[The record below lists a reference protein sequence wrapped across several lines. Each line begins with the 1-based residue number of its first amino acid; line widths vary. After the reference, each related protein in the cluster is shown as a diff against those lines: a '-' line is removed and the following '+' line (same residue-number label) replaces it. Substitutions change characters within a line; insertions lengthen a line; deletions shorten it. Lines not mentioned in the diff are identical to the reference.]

1 MTTPS
6 PMHREPDPGRPQP
19 SEGESVTDDGAARN
33 DATSDDAKRNG
44 ATHHDATSDGEADSA
59 AQPGPRAWHGGSMAY
74 RPDLERDRDGA
85 EQAGDDGSS
94 SSGDSSA
101 SPHPTPAYPT
111 PGYPTTAPATTMVAE
126 PEPPWRTRGLV
137 ALGVAAVIAV
147 LGFPIGW
154 LWSSVAPW
162 LPGVVEPDGLFL
174 AQPYGEQRAGAETW
188 YIMLSIGAGIIIAIV
203 AWVALRRFRGPLMVA
218 ALAVGGIAA
227 SWLAWRFGHNIGRG
241 HARTVAAHG
250 KVGQIVLVPPDLRI
264 KQPGNIAYWHG
275 LPYLSGVLLYL
286 AIAAILVYV
295 LIACFT
301 ASPNLVA
308 RRLPRRSGD

>member
-1 MTTPS
+1 
-6 PMHREPDPGRPQP
+6 MHREPDPSRPQP
-19 SEGESVTDDGAARN
+19 SEGDSVTGDGATHH
-33 DATSDDAKRNG
+33 DVTGDG
-44 ATHHDATSDGEADSA
+44 ATHHDATSHGEATSA
-59 AQPGPRAWHGGSMAY
+59 AHPGPRAWHGGSMAY
-74 RPDLERDRDGA
+74 RPDLERDRDDT
-85 EQAGDDGSS
+85 EQAGD
-94 SSGDSSA
+94 GDSSA
-101 SPHPTPAYPT
+101 AADSQASPHSTPAYPTPAYPA
-111 PGYPTTAPATTMVAE
+111 PGYPTTAPATTMAAE
-126 PEPPWRTRGLV
+126 PEPSWRTRGLV
-137 ALGVAAVIAV
+137 ALAVAAVIAV
-147 LGFPIGW
+147 LGFPLGW

-241 HARTVAAHG
+241 HAREVAAHG

-264 KQPGNIAYWHG
+264 KQPGNIAYWHR

-308 RRLPRRSGD
+308 RRLPRPSGDQ